1 MIAMICALRLPFLL
15 TLIVLVALT
24 GCGAPRPFTADH
36 AELVAWWIED
46 VVRGAPRDPD
56 ELRLTDPTTASER
69 VATWAA
75 GSTVRG
81 ESLPP
86 PQMVARR
93 ARWPALRALFRQGMI
108 VETDDALV
116 AARPDLARDDQDY
129 VLPVID
135 AENHDRRAIEAVVA
149 ALAQLTNDDLAAWV
163 ANARKARLTQD
174 IEAGAK
180 RWVGKR

>member
-1 MIAMICALRLPFLL
+1 MTSLVRSSSLLAMIVLS
-15 TLIVLVALT
+15 VLV
-24 GCGAPRPFTADH
+24 GCGGPRPFTADH

-46 VVRGAPRDPD
+46 VVRGAPREPD
-56 ELRLTDPTTASER
+56 ELRLTEPTTASDR

-86 PQMVARR
+86 PQVVARR

-108 VETDDALV
+108 VETDYALV

-149 ALAQLTNDDLAAWV
+149 ALAQLKGADLVAWV

-174 IEAGAK
+174 VEAGAK

>member
-1 MIAMICALRLPFLL
+1 MRHSPLLLIALLAL
-15 TLIVLVALT
+15 A
-24 GCGAPRPFTADH
+24 GCGGATRSAQDEH

-46 VVRGAPRDPD
+46 VVRGAPREPD
-56 ELRLTDPTTASER
+56 ELRLAEPTTASER

-75 GSTVRG
+75 GSIVRG

-86 PQMVARR
+86 PQVVARR

-108 VETDDALV
+108 VETDQALV

-149 ALAQLTNDDLAAWV
+149 ALAQLEGRDLDAWV
-163 ANARKARLTQD
+163 GHARKARLAQD
-174 IEAGAK
+174 VEAGAK
-180 RWVGKR
+180 LWLAGAPSPRP